1 MKNDPDKL
9 RAALAKLEAT
19 RDLREA
25 AKVPANGMI
34 RMEEADGRVW
44 FLVTG
49 VPRADSEYDPPA
61 KSDTVVSKQEVVDF
75 PVNHIPD
82 DPPPPVH
89 PDQPPTDFYISIS
102 EWEICQASFEVRDD
116 CVTVT
121 RGDEAVAPTSSG
133 RTRTR

>member
-82 DPPPPVH
+82 DPPPRY
-89 PDQPPTDFYISIS
+89 TLIS
-102 EWEICQASFEVRDD
+102 RP
-116 CVTVT
+116 
-121 RGDEAVAPTSSG
+121 RTSTSQSPSG
-133 RTRTR
+133 KSAKPLLRCGTIV